1 MYIHKHVD
9 ILTASLYIRC
19 CLSIYLNITVFNYC
33 VYYCDICDSF
43 QSYLTTDTDRGQR
56 TETEEQSAEATIHG
70 SGYRHAS
77 LYNLLQSEDVSTCK
91 CPSWPQ
97 ALCNGNIDVM

>member
-1 MYIHKHVD
+1 MLLFIIIVFT
-9 ILTASLYIRC
+9 IVI
-19 CLSIYLNITVFNYC
+19 SIIY
-33 VYYCDICDSF
+33 SF
-43 QSYLTTDTDRGQR
+43 QSFLTTDTDPGQG
-56 TETEEQSAEATIHG
+56 TDTEEQSAAATISG